1 MDPTRI
7 CGGEV
12 VRSTT
17 WRCSHADYWIISQFK
32 LCVVSSLTQELSSC
46 ESALNVRAN
55 KEKNSGFWK
64 CLRGWKTAS
73 ASNDSSWKLENSS
86 NVFAYGVSYMFICSS
101 AYIWSCVF
109 CNMIT
114 MSYLARLLLC
124 AGQCQISDG
133 HGSPNGDLDPQT
145 RELFLPFR
153 CFCTR
158 KDVGFKLQ
166 YRYFIKP

>member
-1 MDPTRI
+1 MWWWSRLEHHV
-7 CGGEV
+7 EV
-12 VRSTT
+12 LP
-17 WRCSHADYWIISQFK
+17 DYWIISQFK

-86 NVFAYGVSYMFICSS
+86 NVFAYGVSYTMFICSS

-109 CNMIT
+109 CHMIT
-114 MSYLARLLLC
+114 MSYLARLLFMC
-124 AGQCQISDG
+124 RAM
-133 HGSPNGDLDPQT
+133 PNFWWTWITKWRSWSTNQGIVPSVSLLLYT
-145 RELFLPFR
+145 
-153 CFCTR
+153 
-158 KDVGFKLQ
+158 
-166 YRYFIKP
+166 